1 MKLTEVTVY
10 RLKMHMKAPF
20 VTSFGAVQDK
30 TVLVIEAKDESGMT
44 GWGEGVAFDAPSYT
58 EETVKTSLHMLEDFL
73 IPMLLHKELTHP
85 DEVNELFKPIRRNK
99 MAKAAIE
106 GAVWDLY
113 AKLNHMPLAQAIGGV
128 QKKVEVGISIGL
140 QSTNEALFRVI
151 ENYVAQG
158 YKRVKVKIKP
168 GQDIELIR
176 AIRERF
182 PDLPLMAD
190 ANSAYTLEDL
200 PLLEALDE
208 FNLLMIEQ
216 PLAHDDLVEHAL
228 LQKKLSTPICLD
240 ESITSL
246 EDMKRAVQLGSCRV
260 VNVKIARVGGITE
273 AKRIHDYCVQQ
284 GIGVWCGGMLEA
296 GIGRA
301 HAIAISSLAGFS
313 LPGDTAASSRYWNE
327 DIIAPEV
334 TVEEGY
340 IHMRTGA
347 GIGYEVKK
355 EMIELLA
362 VDKKIFS

>member
-1 MKLTEVTVY
+1 MKLTEVTIY
-10 RLKMHMKAPF
+10 RLKMRMKAPF

-44 GWGEGVAFDAPSYT
+44 GWGEGVAFDTPSYT

-73 IPMLLHKELTHP
+73 IPILLHKELTHP
-85 DEVNELFKPIRRNK
+85 DEVNALFKPIRRNK

-113 AKLNHMPLAQAIGGV
+113 ARLHHMPLAQAIGGV

-140 QSTNEALFRVI
+140 QSTNEALFRMI
-151 ENYVAQG
+151 NNYISQG

-176 AIRERF
+176 AIRGRF

-190 ANSAYTLEDL
+190 ANSAYTLEDM
-200 PLLEALDE
+200 PLLKALDE
-208 FNLLMIEQ
+208 FDLLMIEQ

-228 LQKKLSTPICLD
+228 LQKELSTPICLD
-240 ESITSL
+240 ESITSI

-260 VNVKIARVGGITE
+260 VNLKIARVGGITE
-273 AKRIHDYCVQQ
+273 AKRIHDYCLQQ
-284 GIGVWCGGMLEA
+284 GIAVWCGGMLEA

-313 LPGDTAASSRYWNE
+313 LPGDTAASSHYWAE

-334 TVEEGY
+334 IVEDGY
-340 IHMRTGA
+340 IHMRTGT
-347 GIGYEVKK
+347 GIGYKVKK
-355 EMIELLA
+355 ELIEHLA
-362 VDKKIFS
+362 VDKKIFC